1 MNSKLRHFCITATC
15 IWPNWILIKHA
26 YNLHKVFLFPVGQ
39 ESRLCSVAV
48 FSGRYGAYPL
58 RDGSL
63 FMQREG
69 GGGRGGKQDGEE
81 ARLFQITKSGG
92 LNSFIK
98 KFRGGGQQ
106 FDRKLYFPNSQIFI
120 LLFVPVIY
128 LTFVTELFTITFF
141 SWWQFFDSSLTVQ
154 YGPVYLKDW
163 KGRLDICQS
172 GHYCHQ
178 TTCISASCPLSL
190 SCSLFPTSYHAPWLN
205 KS

>member
-48 FSGRYGAYPL
+48 FSVRYGAYPL

-69 GGGRGGKQDGEE
+69 GGGRGGKQDGEGS
-81 ARLFQITKSGG
+81 RLFQITKSGG

-98 KFRGGGQQ
+98 KFRGGSAVWSQVT
-106 FDRKLYFPNSQIFI
+106 FSKFPNIH
-120 LLFVPVIY
+120 
-128 LTFVTELFTITFF
+128 
-141 SWWQFFDSSLTVQ
+141 SSLCSSHIFDLCHWTVHHNFLQ
-154 YGPVYLKDW
+154 LMTILWLFAHSSVWSNISEGLERKVRYLPK
-163 KGRLDICQS
+163 RAL
-172 GHYCHQ
+172 
-178 TTCISASCPLSL
+178 LSSDNMYFSFL
-190 SCSLFPTSYHAPWLN
+190 STLSVLFFIPHLFPRSMI
-205 KS
+205 K